1 MQRMGA
7 ILVLDNDPNI
17 AELITAIL
25 SDEGYVVRTTLPG
38 VPGQV
43 TSTMQP
49 PALIVLDLAL
59 PSLTV
64 AAVRDYARR
73 HYPFKV
79 PVVITTTNPSI
90 TADIAQE
97 GSAYLLKPFALDDLL
112 MCVARY
118 VPLPRDQT
126 QPLLAV
132 KLRNGRPL
140 HAGSAS
146 QVFAGKLAPA
156 LVHANGK

>member
-7 ILVLDNDPNI
+7 ILVFDNDRSI
-17 AELITAIL
+17 LEILIEIL
-25 SDEGYVVRTTLPG
+25 SDEGYTVRTTLPSMPDR
-38 VPGQV
+38 VASP
-43 TSTMQP
+43 MQP

-59 PSLTV
+59 PTRTV

-118 VPLPRDQT
+118 VRLPRNQT

-132 KLRNGRPL
+132 KLSNGRPL